1 MKIKLDNEFWQ
12 SRYKNAETGWDIG
25 FPSPTFVKY
34 CENEERKDVKIL
46 IPGCGNGYEAKW
58 LWEAGFSNVFLLDWA
73 AEPLDQFASENPS
86 FPKNQL
92 ICEDF
97 FAHRGRY
104 ELILEQTFFCAID
117 PSLRK
122 NYVRNM
128 FNLLAY
134 KGRLVGLLFQIDF
147 GKETP
152 PYGGSAQEY
161 RALFSP
167 YFYIQK
173 METSH
178 FSIPPR
184 AGNELFINLQK
195 R

>member
-73 AEPLDQFASENPS
+73 AEPLDQFAAENPS

-134 KGRLVGLLFQIDF
+134 KGRLSTRI
-147 GKETP
+147 
-152 PYGGSAQEY
+152 
-161 RALFSP
+161 
-167 YFYIQK
+167 
-173 METSH
+173 
-178 FSIPPR
+178 
-184 AGNELFINLQK
+184 
-195 R
+195 